1 MTKKQ
6 KNSRELDYST
16 KWKKI
21 SSSRTEILVE
31 NRDGSEIIS
40 IGFVN
45 LRVSTRK
52 WATEASFKPKAFM
65 TQDSSKSQTF
75 HTDIEAGRA
84 LKELW
89 LKKKKY
95 DDFQVNLDKLNSD
108 KQNKDN
114 LVYTSA
120 KLGTYNSSIG
130 GKYNTAP
137 FGGGDDSFS
146 DDEWEDLLTDFSL
159 DGD

>member
-1 MTKKQ
+1 
-6 KNSRELDYST
+6 
-16 KWKKI
+16 
-21 SSSRTEILVE
+21 
-31 NRDGSEIIS
+31 
-40 IGFVN
+40 
-45 LRVSTRK
+45 
-52 WATEASFKPKAFM
+52 M
-65 TQDSSKSQTF
+65 TQDSSKPQTF

-120 KLGTYNSSIG
+120 KVDTYNSSIG

-146 DDEWEDLLTDFSL
+146 DDEWEDLLTDFSS